1 MKAIHQTFN
10 PYSWV
15 LTLIACLFFVVVSAQ
30 ESQINTLQKQLQQ
43 GNTTAQVDLR
53 NNLAN
58 LLSDTKSDEAKK
70 YAEEAEKMARK
81 INYSKGE
88 ADALSILGVLMA
100 HNFDRADLAAKY
112 HEKAFGIYK
121 SLKVKGQFS
130 EAQMKV
136 FLTEIALPTYQFVL
150 NEENSGR
157 RTRKAFKT
165 YQDLERV
172 FTQYLNESV
181 EKTQE
186 QLSETESKLTNTNA
200 KLSNTNSALVQKSKT
215 EKKLILDKLKLF
227 GNLEAKEIEAI
238 ALADSLT
245 VRELESK
252 TQAIILLEEKAKSE
266 QKQAEVDKHEILNF
280 ALMLGIGLGSLL
292 LLVIVWLWWQQ
303 YKNNQL
309 LIEQKAALAQKNQ
322 EINIQKEEILAQ
334 HDNIEQQNAILY
346 QQKEEIEAQRDNLS
360 ELHEQVIQQRD
371 ESNGLLLNILP
382 AEIAQELKET
392 GHATPK
398 YYDMATVLF
407 TDFKGFTQISEKLTP
422 EQIIHEL
429 DYCFLKFDEIIEK
442 YNVEKIKTI
451 GDAYMCAGGIP
462 IPNRTNALDVVKA
475 GLEMKEFMEQFKAEK
490 QAKGEAVWELRIGI
504 HTGPLVAGVIGKN
517 KFAYDIWGDTVN
529 IASRMESSGEVG
541 KVNISETTYELV
553 KSHFQ
558 CTHRGKIAA
567 KNKGEI
573 DMYFVD
579 KKTSLFQ
586 GIRNLNAQA
595 SSVGA

>member
-15 LTLIACLFFVVVSAQ
+15 LTLTACLFFGVVSAQ

-43 GNTTAQVDLR
+43 GSTTAQVDLR

-58 LLSDTKSDEAKK
+58 LLSGTKSDEAKK

-81 INYSKGE
+81 ISYLKGE

-100 HNFDRADLAAKY
+100 HDFDRADLAAKY

-130 EAQMKV
+130 EAQMKN
-136 FLTEIALPTYQFVL
+136 FLTNTVLPTYQFVL

-157 RTRKAFKT
+157 RTKKAFKA
-165 YQDLERV
+165 YQNLDLI
-172 FTQYLNESV
+172 FTKYLNESIK
-181 EKTQE
+181 ETQG
-186 QLSETESKLTNTNA
+186 QLSQTESR
-200 KLSNTNSALVQKSKT
+200 LSNTSAELQNKQMS
-215 EKKLILDKLKLF
+215 EKQLILEKIKISD
-227 GNLEAKEIEAI
+227 NLEAKEIEAT
-238 ALADSLT
+238 ALSDSLT
-245 VRELESK
+245 IRELESK
-252 TQAIILLEEKAKSE
+252 NQAMILL
-266 QKQAEVDKHEILNF
+266 QKQAEVDKQEILNF
-280 ALMLGIGLGSLL
+280 SLKLGIGLGSLL

-429 DYCFLKFDEIIEK
+429 DHCFLKFDEIIEK